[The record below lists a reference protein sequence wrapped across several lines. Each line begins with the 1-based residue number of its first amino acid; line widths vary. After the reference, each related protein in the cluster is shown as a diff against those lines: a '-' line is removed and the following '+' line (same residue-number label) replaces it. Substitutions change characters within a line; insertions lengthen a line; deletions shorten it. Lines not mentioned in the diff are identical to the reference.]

1 MKVRKS
7 QDANLLKRTLV
18 AMIRDD
24 YTAGAVA
31 DKWTPDGLFG
41 PPYAN
46 LLGRWCIEHHAEHG
60 KAPGQSIMDYF
71 ADWAA
76 SPKSDDKTADNV
88 EAFLRHLSADFD
100 REPVQSEKAVADAT
114 TYFDGVRQ
122 KQLAEKAELARES
135 GQLDK
140 ARELYLEATKPF
152 SLNGKAARV
161 VRLADVERRKV
172 SWLWRSWVP
181 WGQLA
186 ILDGDMGCGKT
197 QIALDIAARVTR
209 GWQMP
214 PGGRKRHRRDGRKP
228 ANVLILSSEDDAAST
243 IGPRFDAAGGDGER
257 ALVLT
262 PDSEGNAPMMFPQ
275 SFPELERLIRE
286 HDIRLVVI
294 DPFYGFL
301 DGKVDSNTD
310 HKVRSVMRF
319 LSDIAQ
325 QTGCTIV
332 LIRHLNKKT
341 DTDPLYRGGGSVGV
355 AAACPA
361 ALIIGRDP
369 ENRDVRV
376 LAGNRIKHAPMAASM
391 AYTIEGFDHPEAGAT
406 SRVEW
411 IGETELTAHDI
422 LRPEKKKQGRP
433 SKQDEIVEFIQG
445 LFAKRKTMTA
455 TELEEKVI
463 GRFGC
468 SPGTFKTARKT
479 AGVKAQKQGMSGG
492 WIVRLSGEE
501 SNNSA
506 EEAK

>member
-1 MKVRKS
+1 MKIKRREGSEVRRVLAALVT
-7 QDANLLKRTLV
+7 DPEVLK
-18 AMIRDD
+18 
-24 YTAGAVA
+24 AVA
-31 DKWTPDGLFG
+31 ERWPKQGDLFDA
-41 PPYAN
+41 PYAN
-46 LLGRWCIEHHAEHG
+46 LVGGWCVEHWERYGNA
-60 KAPGQSIMDYF
+60 I
-71 ADWAA
+71 
-76 SPKSDDKTADNV
+76 N
-88 EAFLRHLSADFD
+88 
-100 REPVQSEKAVADAT
+100 
-114 TYFDGVRQ
+114 
-122 KQLAEKAELARES
+122 
-135 GQLDK
+135 GQLR
-140 ARELYLEATKPF
+140 ARFDEWASATKRPDETIEGVERFLEAADEEHEHADDASSKFLLDVAARYFNKVRLNRLREQMEELVEIGRVDEANALLAAHEPF

-161 VRLADVERRKV
+161 VKLSEVERRKV
-172 SWLWRSWVP
+172 SWLWRSWIP
-181 WGQLA
+181 WGQLT
-186 ILDGDMGCGKT
+186 IIDGDMGCGKT

-209 GWQMP
+209 GWVMP
-214 PGGRKRHRRDGRKP
+214 PGGRKRYQRDARKP

-243 IGPRFDAAGGDGER
+243 IGPRFDAAGGDGDR
-257 ALVLT
+257 AMVLT

-275 SFPELERLIRE
+275 SFPELERLIKQE
-286 HDIRLVVI
+286 EIRLVIV

-310 HKVRSVMRF
+310 HKVRVVMRF

-325 QTGCTIV
+325 ATGCAIV

-406 SRVEW
+406 SRVKW
-411 IGETELTAHDI
+411 IGETELTASDI

-445 LFAKRKTMTA
+445 LFVKRKTIPA

-468 SPGTFKTARKT
+468 SRPTFLVARKT
-479 AGVKAQKQGMSGG
+479 AGVESTKQGMSGG

-501 SNNSA
+501 
-506 EEAK
+506 